1 MLGLQAQMIPPIP
14 QFMTGRQVI
23 ASQAHLLRPVERL
36 KVSEW
41 ARKHRNYDLEVLPWT
56 IEIMEWLGDPE
67 VSFVALMGPAQ
78 AGKTEIMLNWLGW
91 LINTD
96 PSNTIIVQ
104 PSQKL
109 AQTFVETRVEP
120 MIDTTEAVKNKL
132 MPVANANNIQLKKF
146 RGMFLETVW
155 PVASNFVQRPF
166 RYAIVDD
173 YAQMPTNIGES
184 GGEGGQG
191 SVLGLI
197 DGRQTTFLGRE
208 KTFVASSPAD
218 DGGSD
223 IAAQVMTGH
232 DARLWPECPSCGER
246 WEIDISRDLHFD
258 ESGDVDQAEA
268 TAHVVC
274 GVLGSGC
281 VLPASERRAMLTR
294 LMDLPN
300 YGWIGSV
307 PDASKRRRSARV
319 DGLLTMTPWPELAR
333 KKREAQLQWEL
344 QQDESGLRA
353 FTNTKEGKNYRS
365 KQLGE
370 RPLNADDLE
379 RLKVPG
385 WKLGTIPNGP
395 VVWTIG
401 VDIQADRFECIS
413 EGHGPDGETWTIER
427 WSIEVLEDGVTP
439 VQPFLKPEHW
449 RVLLPLFEKQYPMA
463 SDRAVLSPPPLC
475 VAIDTGG
482 GGDKLVAT
490 ATENAKKFWHLARA
504 AGVIRTRIMLLKGSS
519 NPNEKRDVWKAQ
531 GGDVKAKGGARR
543 DAPEMWMVNS
553 HKHKFVL
560 DARLRRDKP
569 GPGYQHFPED
579 FEDRWFEEATA
590 EELNAKG
597 RWVKREGRRANETL
611 DLKLYA
617 KFALIKPPF
626 AQSRPHMK
634 WVPAAFRIG
643 SVKKPPNTASQ
654 RETLPVVERLEAVV
668 AKPVRAN
675 SARRGREWYQ
685 GRRR

>member
-1 MLGLQAQMIPPIP
+1 
-14 QFMTGRQVI
+14 
-23 ASQAHLLRPVERL
+23 
-36 KVSEW
+36 
-41 ARKHRNYDLEVLPWT
+41 
-56 IEIMEWLGDPE
+56 MEWLGDPE

-91 LINTD
+91 LINTE

-120 MIDTTEAVKNKL
+120 MIDATEVVKNKL

-173 YAQMPTNIGES
+173 FAQMPPNVGES

-223 IAAQVMTGH
+223 IAAQVMTAH

-246 WEIDISRDLHFD
+246 WEIDIERDLRFD
-258 ESGDVDQAEA
+258 ERGDIDLAEE

-274 GVLGSGC
+274 GVPDSGC
-281 VLPASERRAMLTR
+281 YLPPAARREMLSG
-294 LMDLPN
+294 LLELPN
-300 YGWIGSV
+300 RGFV
-307 PDASKRRRSARV
+307 AANVDASIRRRSARI

-333 KKREAQLQWEL
+333 KKREAQLQWDL

-353 FTNTKEGKNYRS
+353 FTNTKAGKNYRS

-370 RPLNADDLE
+370 KPLDAADLE

-385 WKLGTIPNGP
+385 WKMATMPAGP
-395 VVWTIG
+395 VVWTLA
-401 VDIQADRFECIS
+401 VDIQADRFECIA

-427 WSIEVLEDGVTP
+427 WPIEVLEDGITP
-439 VQPFLKPEHW
+439 LRPFLKPEHW
-449 RVLLPLFEKQYPMA
+449 RVLLPLFERQYPMA
-463 SDRAVLSPPPLC
+463 GDGKSLTPPPLC
-475 VAIDTGG
+475 VALDTGG
-482 GGDKLVAT
+482 GGDRDIAT

-504 AGVIRTRIMLLKGSS
+504 AGVPRTRIMLLKGSS

-531 GGDVKAKGGARR
+531 GGDTKAKGGTRR
-543 DAPEMWMVNS
+543 DAPEMWIVNS

-560 DARLRRDKP
+560 DARFRRDVPAGGGP
-569 GPGYQHFPED
+569 GPGCQHFPED
-579 FEDRWFEEATA
+579 FEERWFDEATA
-590 EELNAKG
+590 EELNSKG

-634 WVPAAFRIG
+634 WVPKAFRIQKWSSLPQPEAATG
-643 SVKKPPNTASQ
+643 GGQAAPPDRTTATRQ
-654 RETLPVVERLEAVV
+654 TAEKT
-668 AKPVRAN
+668 PVRAN
-675 SARRGREWYQ
+675 RADDGGFRP
-685 GRRR
+685 RRRSADRKNWFKRSR